1 MDDFLKLFGLAKE
14 VLGPALALSIAGGWY
29 LFRQKPA
36 DAVRAANADG
46 TVDAIDHWK
55 EIASNE
61 KLRADDERNAR
72 IVAEQRADS
81 FAKERN
87 DAMQQV
93 WKLTGQVET
102 LTKQLETVQGALDQL
117 QHKVA
122 LMEGNNNANR
132 Q

>member
-29 LFRQKPA
+29 LFRQKPT

-55 EIASNE
+55 EIANNE
-61 KLRADDERNAR
+61 REAR
-72 IVAEQRADS
+72 LVAEQRADS

-122 LMEGNNNANR
+122 LMEGNNNVQR
-132 Q
+132 